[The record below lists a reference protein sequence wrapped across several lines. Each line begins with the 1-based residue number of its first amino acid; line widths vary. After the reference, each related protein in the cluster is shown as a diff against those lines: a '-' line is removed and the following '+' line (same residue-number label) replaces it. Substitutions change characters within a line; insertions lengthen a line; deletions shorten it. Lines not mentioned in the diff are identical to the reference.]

1 MLIAPNVTTQLHPAL
16 VADVPSGARLLA
28 QAFARHGVRVAFG
41 QSIPSLF
48 HLVAPEHGIE
58 QAVYRT
64 ENAGGAMADGYAR
77 ASNRIA
83 LVTAQ
88 NGPAAALLVA
98 PLAEALKASI
108 PVVALVQEVTPLAAD
123 RNAFQELDHVAL
135 FSGVAKWVRRIDD
148 VERVDDYVDMAVSA
162 ASGGRPGPVVLLVPS
177 NILSATAK
185 AEPRRQARMGS
196 FPLDR
201 PAPDAEAVAAAAR
214 LLATARQPLVIAG
227 GGVHL
232 SQAQQA
238 LADLQERFHLPVATT
253 LMGKG
258 AVDERHPLSLGI
270 VGHVMGEGS
279 RAERLYD
286 FVRNADVILLVGNRT
301 NENGTSQWRLY
312 PRDATYLHLDIDGLE
327 IGRNY
332 EAHRM
337 VGDARAGLLA
347 LAGALSGGDA
357 GLRRASRPAAEAAI
371 AQARAHYRAG
381 LEARLTQPSPYT
393 RPEAVMLALD
403 AMLAQD
409 SIVVSDASYASI
421 WTTNYLTARRPGMR
435 FLSPR
440 GLAGLGWGLPM
451 AIGAKIA
458 CPGSEVV
465 CVTGDGG
472 FAHCWAELETAVRMR
487 LKLPVLVLNNQILGY
502 QKDAEDALFGAHT
515 EACTFSPV
523 DHAALARACGAQG
536 IRVEDASGIGEA
548 LGQAFSHDGPTVIDI
563 ITDPAARPPL
573 SFYRGRFV
581 DA

>member
-1 MLIAPNVTTQLHPAL
+1 MLIANNVTTKLHPAL
-16 VADVPSGARLLA
+16 EVDTPSGARMLA
-28 QAFARHGVRVAFG
+28 QAFARHGVRFTFG

-48 HLVAPEHGIE
+48 HLVAPDHGME
-58 QAVYRT
+58 QIVYRT
-64 ENAGGAMADGYAR
+64 ENAGGAMADGYSR

-98 PLAEALKASI
+98 PLAEALKASV
-108 PVVALVQEVTPLAAD
+108 PVIALVQEVSPLAAD
-123 RNAFQELDHVAL
+123 RNAFQELDHAAL
-135 FSGVAKWVRRIDD
+135 FSGVAKWVRRIDH
-148 VERVDDYVDMAVSA
+148 VSRIDDYVDMAVSVS
-162 ASGGRPGPVVLLVPS
+162 SGGRPGPAVLLVPA
-177 NILSATAK
+177 NLLSAPA
-185 AEPRRQARMGS
+185 ASSNRQTSMGT

-201 PAPDAEAVAAAAR
+201 PVPDPRAIAEAAT

-232 SQAQQA
+232 SQAQEA

-279 RAERLYD
+279 RSETLHD
-286 FVRNADVILLVGNRT
+286 FVRGADVILLVGNRT
-301 NENGTSQWRLY
+301 NENGTSHWRLY
-312 PRDATYLHLDIDGLE
+312 PSDATYLHLDIDGLE
-327 IGRNY
+327 VGRNY
-332 EAHRM
+332 EAHRL

-347 LAGALSGGDA
+347 LADALA
-357 GLRRASRPAAEAAI
+357 GQDCELRRTSRPAVEAVI
-371 AQARAHYRAG
+371 AAARRHYRAA
-381 LEARLTQPSPYT
+381 LEARLARKATHI
-393 RPEAVMLALD
+393 RPESVMVELD
-403 AMLAQD
+403 TLLSPE
-409 SIVVSDASYASI
+409 SIVVSDASYASV
-421 WTTNYLTARRPGMR
+421 WTANYLTAQRPGMR

-458 CPGSEVV
+458 CPESDVI

-472 FAHCWAELETAVRMR
+472 FAHCWAELETAVRQR
-487 LKLPVLVLNNQILGY
+487 LKIPVLVLNNQILGY

-515 EACTFSPV
+515 EACTFEPV
-523 DHAALARACGAQG
+523 DHAALARACGAEG
-536 IRVEDASGIGEA
+536 IRVSSDAEISGA
-548 LGQAFSHDGPTVIDI
+548 LKQALSQDGPTVIDI

-573 SFYRGRFV
+573 TFYRGRFV